1 MFQEGMQFHF
11 TIVLCYKQIDYCE
24 GYWSN
29 ASSSNLEDVF
39 FPTIFTCVLNQ
50 SCGYW
55 LLRNALH
62 STISMNLKL
71 KEKNQVVPSCEILLE
86 DDLVVVDELVLLVF
100 KTRKEVCGVFISF
113 LKNMKMKKPII

>member
-1 MFQEGMQFHF
+1 
-11 TIVLCYKQIDYCE
+11 
-24 GYWSN
+24 
-29 ASSSNLEDVF
+29 
-39 FPTIFTCVLNQ
+39 
-50 SCGYW
+50 
-55 LLRNALH
+55 
-62 STISMNLKL
+62 MNLKL